1 MQSISHRSRRIGER
15 IAAAA
20 PRQDNRRARVRRTS
34 QSIRRGWRWQHDVPV
49 LDLGLM
55 AQRQVDAC
63 VQALG
68 CLVWAAAARE
78 PRLSLDALCDAASE
92 LFEGMEPE
100 AQNEL
105 AEKVLRMSPEQ
116 LAERGEMIAAL
127 ASAPARAARYV
138 ELAEIRYAHQMG
150 GQLAGRGSATDLA
163 SRAVVLVLDP
173 LNSLGDV
180 LPLAVE
186 LASRA
191 AAEHDAYAPLA
202 AALTCERERHEE
214 LGEAY

>member
-1 MQSISHRSRRIGER
+1 MQSISHRSRRVGER

-20 PRQDNRRARVRRTS
+20 PRQENRRARGRRTS
-34 QSIRRGWRWQHDVPV
+34 ETRRRGWRWRHVTPV
-49 LDLGLM
+49 LDTRLLSERRVEG
-55 AQRQVDAC
+55 C

-68 CLVWAAAARE
+68 CLVWSAAACE
-78 PRLSLDALCDAASE
+78 PRLPLEELCEAAAE
-92 LFEGMEPE
+92 LFEGMEPRS
-100 AQNEL
+100 QREL
-105 AEKVLRMSPEQ
+105 VEKVLRMSPEQ

-138 ELAEIRYAHQMG
+138 ELTEVRRAHEQG
-150 GQLAGRGSATDLA
+150 GLLAGRGSATDLA

-173 LNSLGDV
+173 LNPLGEV

-186 LASRA
+186 LAERA

-202 AALTCERERHEE
+202 AALACECERYS
-214 LGEAY
+214 GC